1 MQSVREK
8 EHQGLQDFCGK
19 ADCLAGLDSFDQEL
33 GKNDEMR
40 AQHGPT
46 ILEVG
51 FLLSWSVKTS

>member
-33 GKNDEMR
+33 GKMTKS
-40 AQHGPT
+40 GPT
-46 ILEVG
+46 GSQPLMVG
-51 FLLSWSVKTS
+51 FLLSWSVKT